1 MKKFVVCLFVAAIA
15 FSFTNSAFA
24 VGAFQKQFV
33 KSYTSEKNNKD
44 YFEAVAKAKC
54 NVCHYGKSKKMR
66 NDYGVALSKLLD
78 KSEFKTSLVKAD
90 PEGAEKKI
98 LAAFEKVAKMKNAKG
113 VTYGE
118 LIKKSELPGTAP
130 KE

>member
-1 MKKFVVCLFVAAIA
+1 MKKFVVCLIVAAVA
-15 FSFTNSAFA
+15 LSLTNSAYA

-33 KSYTSEKNNKD
+33 KSYTSETKNKVF
-44 YFEAVAKAKC
+44 FEAVAKAKC

-66 NDYGVALSKLLD
+66 NDYGTALSKLLD

-98 LAAFEKVAKMKNAKG
+98 VAAFEKVAKMKNGKG
-113 VTYGE
+113 LLYGD
-118 LIKKSELPGTAP
+118 LIKQLKLPGTAP
-130 KE
+130 EE